1 MDHLGRSRVTK
12 ALTDTGAAASFD
24 EAEARLDAVHV
35 CIVVGAAA
43 ANTWAGQAAAL
54 TAAATALKCFGR
66 TTLVLAADAP
76 LLPLFPLGA
85 TLAAALENLGAHL
98 AATPPESATHQ
109 IGVGADW
116 MSPHAWQVHCWWDR
130 WLTGVRCEP
139 DATCG
144 DSRLGLSGVFSGALA
159 VRQVFAWVLRGPAF
173 RPKDATLSLWAPW
186 DEALRPGPTQ
196 FTAPVD
202 LWLVGLGHLGQAYV
216 WNLLTLPYGETRRAI
231 LQDDQKLGIENE
243 PTSLLS
249 VRPFQPERKVRL
261 AARWLEAAGWETDLI
276 ERRNHGE
283 MRPTLQDPPFL
294 LAGLD
299 DVRPRRILAGLGFEY
314 MVDGGIGHGPADFEG
329 LQVRVIPRGTAIDDL
344 WNASEPPKSR
354 DRLLAR
360 PAYQALEQSKVGVCG
375 AYALARASVAVPFV
389 GAATGALAVA
399 QLVRL
404 ASGQAA
410 GTVVQLGLGAPEMMI
425 DGGRCTAPASF
436 LGGEHMGLYS
446 DSSTGP

>member
-1 MDHLGRSRVTK
+1 MDHLRRSRVAK
-12 ALTDTGAAASFD
+12 ALTDTGIAASFP
-24 EAEARLDAVHV
+24 EAETRLDAVHICV
-35 CIVVGAAA
+35 VVGDAVAR
-43 ANTWAGQAAAL
+43 TRAGQAAAL
-54 TAAATALKCFGR
+54 TAVDTAFKCFGR
-66 TTLVLAADAP
+66 VTVAMATDAP
-76 LLPLFPLGA
+76 LLLSFPLGA
-85 TLAAALENLGAHL
+85 TLAAAAENLGAHL
-98 AATPPESATHQ
+98 ASTPPESATHQ
-109 IGVGADW
+109 IGIGADW
-116 MSPHAWQVHCWWDR
+116 LSTHAWQVHCWWDR

-144 DSRLGLSGVFSGALA
+144 DSNLGLSGVFSGALA
-159 VRQVFAWVLRGPAF
+159 VRQVFACVLRGPAF

-186 DEALRPGPTQ
+186 DEELRPGPTH

-283 MRPTLQDPPFL
+283 IRPTLQDPPFL

-299 DVRPRRILAGLGFEY
+299 DVRPRRILASLGFEY

-329 LQVRVIPRGTAIDDL
+329 LQVRVIPRGTGIDDL

-360 PAYQALEQSKVGVCG
+360 PAYQALEQSKVGACG
-375 AYALARASVAVPFV
+375 AYALAGASVAVPFV

-410 GTVVQLGLGAPEMMI
+410 GTLVQLGLGAPEMMI
-425 DGGRCTAPASF
+425 DGGRCAAPASF

-446 DSSTGP
+446 DSA